1 LNRGINSRVAEMM
14 EAGQI
19 RELDRNILDMLSH
32 YENLSLQDI
41 WYEPEEN
48 DDLNLQSIAR
58 AAVLSRLEFLST
70 IGFVKF
76 KGDKW
81 VIRN

>member
-1 LNRGINSRVAEMM
+1 LNRGRNIRVAEMM
-14 EAGQI
+14 EASQM
-19 RELDRNILDMLSH
+19 RELDRKILDMLSH

-41 WYEPEEN
+41 WCELEEN
-48 DDLNLQSIAR
+48 GDLNRQSIAR